1 MDQDNDGYRELET
14 VMMEIKIGTERI
26 TSKLEQLSDTIIKL
40 ESSISRIDN
49 ALSSQEKRLIILE
62 QSVPRNLLQDIA
74 LIKNAQNMQT
84 KIIWLIGGAA
94 ISGWIKVFF
103 DMLAK

>member
-1 MDQDNDGYRELET
+1 MDQNELRDLET
-14 VMMEIKIGTERI
+14 VMMEVKIGTERI
-26 TSKLEQLSDTIIKL
+26 SSKLEQLSDTIVKL

-62 QSVPRNLLQDIA
+62 QSVPRNLLEDLA
-74 LIKNAQNMQT
+74 LIKNAQGMQT
-84 KIIWLIGGAA
+84 KLIWLIGGAA

>member
-1 MDQDNDGYRELET
+1 MEQNEFRELET
-14 VMMEIKIGTERI
+14 VMMEVKIGTERI
-26 TSKLEQLSDTIIKL
+26 SAKLEQLSDIIEKL
-40 ESSISRIDN
+40 ENSISRIDN

-62 QSVPRNLLQDIA
+62 QSVPRNLLEDLA
-74 LIKNAQNMQT
+74 LIKNAQGMQT
-84 KIIWLIGGAA
+84 KLIWLIGGAA

>member
-1 MDQDNDGYRELET
+1 MDQNELFRELET
-14 VMMEIKIGTERI
+14 VMMEVKIGTERI
-26 TSKLEQLSDTIIKL
+26 SNKLEQLSDTITKL

-62 QSVPRNLLQDIA
+62 QGVPKNLLEDLA

-84 KIIWLIGGAA
+84 KLTWLIGGAA